1 MIKIKF
7 ENELVYSQFKE
18 VSKFLEEIFF
28 IIEEE
33 YADTAFLSYHGNE
46 GDYIIRVGVDKIND
60 IRSVTISLVN

>member
-18 VSKFLEEIFF
+18 VSKFLEEVFF
-28 IIEEE
+28 VIEKE
-33 YADTAFLSYHGNE
+33 YADTSFLSYHGNE
-46 GDYIIRVGVDKIND
+46 GDYIIRIDVDKIND